1 MDDPLQRFREV
12 MLISALTSAG
22 LALLLGFLTIWRQRW
37 LRLVSLEE
45 KAWKRIG
52 INERWL
58 STLRRVEENRLI
70 VPAVAILLA
79 LHVLLLVF
87 SSGSFFYFKRKLE
100 QRDIRKSSLL
110 QIPRSLP
117 GAERT
122 R

>member
-12 MLISALTSAG
+12 MLISALTSLG
-22 LALLLGFLTIWRQRW
+22 LALLLGFLTTWRERW

-45 KAWKRIG
+45 TIWKRIG

-58 STLRRVEENRLI
+58 STLRRVEENRLV

-87 SSGSFFYFKRKLE
+87 SSGSYFYFKRKLE
-100 QRDIRKSSLL
+100 QRDARKSSLL
-110 QIPRSLP
+110 HTPRP
-117 GAERT
+117 PPAAERI